1 MKIEACVHDGWL
13 VFDEYKDIETLYLYY
28 FFLDYRRVLAH
39 SASGTV
45 FKNLTTEIVK
55 NISVSLPLQE
65 QKP

>member
-45 FKNLTTEIVK
+45 LKI
-55 NISVSLPLQE
+55 LQL
-65 QKP
+65 K